1 MPQMTEVEK
10 RRGTREWILKR
21 IEEAA
26 YKWVDGEITDKRLA
40 EIVFGLT
47 NREVEK

>member
-1 MPQMTEVEK
+1 MPQKTELEEL
-10 RRGTREWILKR
+10 RGTREWILKR

-26 YKWVDGEITDKRLA
+26 YKWVDGEITDRRLA

-47 NREVEK
+47 NREVER